1 MPTLVPIFPGN
12 LDLPIIQGG
21 SHDFLIQWNTDK
33 DTVKDISSYT
43 AKLQIRLTKALSTK
57 LLDISTDGSGDD
69 DVTTTKL
76 VIGTGTDGR
85 IQVLIDATVSAALS
99 FNEAFWDIKL
109 SKSGQPTVRLLE
121 GHAYLNKQVTR

>member
-21 SHDFLIQWNTDK
+21 SHDFIIQWNTDK
-33 DTVKDISSYT
+33 DTVKYISSYL

-57 LLDISTDGSGDD
+57 LLDITSDTTGDD
-69 DVTTTKL
+69 DSATPKL
-76 VIGTGTDGR
+76 VIAVGTDGR

-99 FNEAFWDIKL
+99 FKEAFWDLKL